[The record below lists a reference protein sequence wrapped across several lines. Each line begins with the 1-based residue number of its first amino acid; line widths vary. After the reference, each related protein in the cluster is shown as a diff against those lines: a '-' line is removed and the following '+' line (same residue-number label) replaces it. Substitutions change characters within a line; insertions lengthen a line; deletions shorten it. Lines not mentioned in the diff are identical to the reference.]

1 MQIIV
6 DGVPQAKISMTC
18 SGCAYLSQ
26 LGRCQRI
33 KSRFYAQAI
42 AFPED
47 FACAR
52 WERACAVLKKE
63 AQ

>member
-1 MQIIV
+1 MQIVV
-6 DGVPQAKISMTC
+6 DGVTEPKISMSC
-18 SGCAYLSQ
+18 AGCAYLSP

-33 KSRFYAQAI
+33 KSKFYARMI

-52 WERACAVLKKE
+52 WERFGAVKKE
-63 AQ
+63 AK

>member
-6 DGVPQAKISMTC
+6 NGVPEAKISMSC

-33 KSRFYAQAI
+33 KSRFYAQKI

-52 WERACAVLKKE
+52 WERFGSVKKE
-63 AQ
+63 NQ

>member
-1 MQIIV
+1 MQIV
-6 DGVPQAKISMTC
+6 VNGVPEPKISMTC
-18 SGCAYLSQ
+18 SACVHLSK

-33 KSRFYAQAI
+33 KSRFYAQQI

-52 WERACAVLKKE
+52 WERFRVKAKE
-63 AQ
+63 G